1 MNSQGKAAGMQN
13 RSLASVRKDA
23 GCGLDIVKVPRR
35 SCEELFL
42 TARLQEGQTPDEM
55 FTGLGEALRRAH
67 AHVVSVEVFGLAD
80 PRPEGGRCAL
90 EAYLPDG
97 WPIQWCT
104 DAAGR
109 TPPLSGVLV
118 HAVAGAEVA
127 PVRHGGRI
135 VGASWSDG
143 FGRYVRLSDIRPAE
157 PSADRPAQ
165 ARAVFETMEQAL
177 ASEGMT
183 FLDVARTWFYNED
196 ILAWYD
202 EFNSVRTRYFQEHGV
217 FDALVPASTGIGA
230 ANSSGS
236 ALVAGL
242 IAVQAGD
249 AAEVDVKGVESPL
262 QSSARDYGSSFSR
275 AAIIET
281 PDARKLF
288 VSGTAS
294 IDRAGLT
301 VHLGDIDA
309 QIDLTMRVIRAIL
322 QARGMD
328 WADVVRGLVYLR
340 KGDDL
345 DAWVRYRDANG
356 LGEMPV
362 VVSETI
368 VCRDD
373 LLFEVEVTAM
383 QARD

>member
-1 MNSQGKAAGMQN
+1 MNTQGKAAGMQN
-13 RSLASVRKDA
+13 RSLAPVRRDTR
-23 GCGLDIVKVPRR
+23 CGLDVVAVPRR

-42 TARLQEGQTPDEM
+42 TARLQEGQTPEEM
-55 FTGLGEALRRAH
+55 FAALGEALGQRGAQ
-67 AHVVSVEVFGLAD
+67 VVSVEVFGLDD
-80 PRPEGGRCAL
+80 PRTNGGRCAL
-90 EAYLPDG
+90 EAYLPEG
-97 WPIQWCT
+97 WPIQWCI

-118 HAVAGAEVA
+118 HAIAGTDVAC
-127 PVRHGGRI
+127 VRHGGRI

-143 FGRYVRLSDIRPAE
+143 FGRYVRLSDIRPPDA
-157 PSADRPAQ
+157 SMDRPAQ
-165 ARAVFETMEQAL
+165 ARAVFEAMEQAL

-196 ILAWYD
+196 ILGWYD

-230 ANSSGS
+230 VNSSGS

-242 IAVQAGD
+242 IAVQTDNPAD
-249 AAEVDVKGVESPL
+249 VDVKGVESPL

-281 PDARKLF
+281 PDARRLF

-294 IDRAGLT
+294 IDRAGKT
-301 VHLGDIDA
+301 VHLDDIDA

-328 WADVVRGLVYLR
+328 WKDVVRSLVYLR
-340 KGDDL
+340 KGGDL
-345 DAWVRYRDANG
+345 NAWIRYRDANG
-356 LGEMPV
+356 LGEMPAV
-362 VVSETI
+362 ITETI

-383 QARD
+383 QATG